1 MSATIADFSA
11 RDAGAA
17 RKLGRQ
23 RRRVDGVA
31 RVLGGPQIGGL
42 VESQLTMAVR
52 TVRAA
57 GYALETEQV

>member
-1 MSATIADFSA
+1 MGWRACS
-11 RDAGAA
+11 
-17 RKLGRQ
+17 
-23 RRRVDGVA
+23 
-31 RVLGGPQIGGL
+31 GGPQIGGL

>member
-1 MSATIADFSA
+1 MRGPPASSAGSG
-11 RDAGAA
+11 AGSMGWRACS
-17 RKLGRQ
+17 
-23 RRRVDGVA
+23 
-31 RVLGGPQIGGL
+31 GGPQIGGL